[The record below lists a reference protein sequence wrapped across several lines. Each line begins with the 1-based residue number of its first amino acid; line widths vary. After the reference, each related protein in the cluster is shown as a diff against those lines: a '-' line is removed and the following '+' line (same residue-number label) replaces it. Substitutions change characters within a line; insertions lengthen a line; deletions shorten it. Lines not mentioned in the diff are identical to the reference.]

1 MADRLRPKPAQPKRS
16 GAVRRFVVPLLVL
29 AALGYGGK
37 TAYEYFVEGRFLV
50 STDDAYVG
58 ASTSIIAAKATGHL
72 TAVPV
77 VDNQVVHQGDLL
89 ASIDDGDYQNAV
101 DSAKARIA
109 TQDATIARFGRQ
121 IDAQGAIIAQAEAQ
135 VQASQAQL
143 LGTQAD
149 VERASLEY
157 DRSLKL
163 AQTNFGS
170 QQRLEQA
177 TADRDRTAAA
187 LAAAR
192 ATAASTVAAVE
203 GAKANLDVLKAQR
216 DEASRQRGELE
227 TALAK
232 AERDLSF
239 TRVVAPFDGVVGNKA
254 AEVGN
259 FVQPGTRLMALV
271 PLNASYVDANFKE
284 TQLADIKAGQK
295 VDVSIDALGGQTIEG
310 TVASISPASGSQ
322 FSLLPPDNA
331 TGNFTKVVQRVAV
344 RVTFPEEVLKE
355 VPLRPGLSVVAT
367 IHTRDPDAA
376 EAEPSR
382 RARVRSLRRQ
392 GRQAVSDA
400 VALRPPVG
408 RPIAPARPIGPQGQ
422 VVPHFSLR
430 RLAAFIFMVFGMFM
444 AILDIQIVSASLSQI
459 QAGLSASSDEV
470 TWVQTSYLIAE
481 VIMIPLSGFLSRVV
495 STRVI
500 FTISAGGFTAMS
512 FMCAQATGDRRDD
525 PLAGAAGL
533 HRRRHDPDRVRLGL
547 HHLPALEAAVHRAD
561 HRARGDARP
570 DHRPD
575 GRRLPDRLVLLALA
589 VPGQPRSGNHR
600 HRRGLAADRLRR
612 ARLVA
617 PDPFRLSRPAHH
629 GGLSRGD
636 RICARGGAVE
646 GLVRERAG
654 DDRHRRLGGQRR
666 PLLLARVHR
675 AASRSSTSPPFA
687 TAISGPARRSA
698 SCSASG
704 STA

>member
-1 MADRLRPKPAQPKRS
+1 MTEPFGSVTGNKGSNFMAEEHAAVAAPGTESRAMTAPPTSGLPAHTAAPGVPATHGAHGGPPAKALQPKRP

-37 TAYEYFVEGRFLV
+37 TAYDYFVEGRFLV

-77 VDNQVVHQGDLL
+77 VDNQLVRQGDLL

-121 IDAQGAIIAQAEAQ
+121 IEAQGAIIAQAEAQ
-135 VQASQAQL
+135 VQASLAQL
-143 LGTQAD
+143 LGAQAD

-157 DRSLKL
+157 DRSFKL

-187 LAAAR
+187 LAGAR
-192 ATAASTVAAVE
+192 ATAASTAAAVE

-254 AEVGN
+254 AQVGN

-271 PLNASYVDANFKE
+271 PVNASYVDANFKE
-284 TQLADIKAGQK
+284 TQLADVKAGQK
-295 VDVSIDALGGQTIEG
+295 VDVSIDALGGRTVEG

-344 RVTFPEEVLKE
+344 RVTFPGDVLKE

-367 IHTRDPDAA
+367 IHTRDPDLPKPSLLGAIGF
-376 EAEPSR
+376 EA
-382 RARVRSLRRQ
+382 
-392 GRQAVSDA
+392 
-400 VALRPPVG
+400 
-408 RPIAPARPIGPQGQ
+408 
-422 VVPHFSLR
+422 
-430 RLAAFIFMVFGMFM
+430 
-444 AILDIQIVSASLSQI
+444 
-459 QAGLSASSDEV
+459 
-470 TWVQTSYLIAE
+470 
-481 VIMIPLSGFLSRVV
+481 
-495 STRVI
+495 
-500 FTISAGGFTAMS
+500 SAGK
-512 FMCAQATGDRRDD
+512 
-525 PLAGAAGL
+525 AAK
-533 HRRRHDPDRVRLGL
+533 P
-547 HHLPALEAAVHRAD
+547 
-561 HRARGDARP
+561 
-570 DHRPD
+570 
-575 GRRLPDRLVLLALA
+575 
-589 VPGQPRSGNHR
+589 
-600 HRRGLAADRLRR
+600 
-612 ARLVA
+612 
-617 PDPFRLSRPAHH
+617 
-629 GGLSRGD
+629 
-636 RICARGGAVE
+636 
-646 GLVRERAG
+646 
-654 DDRHRRLGGQRR
+654 
-666 PLLLARVHR
+666 
-675 AASRSSTSPPFA
+675 
-687 TAISGPARRSA
+687 
-698 SCSASG
+698 
-704 STA
+704 